1 MIYLFVLQGQKQSAN
16 TSDKLSLHTLL
27 IIGTTMNVPR
37 VATGVFERKLWSH
50 HVCVAFL
57 QAMSVRYAEPH
68 WT

>member
-1 MIYLFVLQGQKQSAN
+1 MHDILVCVTGAKAVCQYIRQAFIAHSSA
-16 TSDKLSLHTLL
+16 
-27 IIGTTMNVPR
+27 GTTMNVPR